1 MDEVLL
7 LNLYLINNKI
17 KNNNYNMEDIKL
29 LNNII
34 DDILNYYNINDV
46 INKNL

>member
-1 MDEVLL
+1 MDDNLL

-17 KNNNYNMEDIKL
+17 KNNNYNMDDIKL

-34 DDILNYYNINDV
+34 DDILNYFNINDV
-46 INKNL
+46 INNNL